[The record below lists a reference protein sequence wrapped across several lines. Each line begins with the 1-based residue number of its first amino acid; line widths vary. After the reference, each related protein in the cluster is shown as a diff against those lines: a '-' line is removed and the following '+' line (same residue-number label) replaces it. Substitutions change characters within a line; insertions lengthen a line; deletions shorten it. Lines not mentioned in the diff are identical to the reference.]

1 MQAITDWLQHLSG
14 PLVYLVVA
22 ALVFTEDALFFGF
35 VLPGETAV
43 VIGGVIASAHN
54 GVNLPALM
62 AVVVLAAVVGDSVG
76 YEVGRR
82 FGPALLS
89 TRLAV
94 RYQDRIERSR
104 TFMREKGPA
113 AVFLGR
119 FVALFRAMVPA
130 LAGLS
135 QLPYRR
141 FLLFNAAGGLIWGV
155 GYTLLGYLAGAA
167 YARTAHTVGT
177 VAAGVVG
184 GIVLIALCVW
194 LWRRHHRAPETEA
207 AAAEA
212 ADGAD
217 AADAEGAADTEDA
230 ADADSDS

>member
-1 MQAITDWLQHLSG
+1 MQAITDWLLHLSG
-14 PLVYLVVA
+14 PLVYVVVA
-22 ALVFTEDALFFGF
+22 ALVFSEDAFFFGF

-54 GVNLPALM
+54 GISLPVMML
-62 AVVVLAAVVGDSVG
+62 VVVLAAIIGDSVG

-82 FGPALLS
+82 FGPRLLA
-89 TRLAV
+89 TGFATKH
-94 RYQDRIERSR
+94 QDRVERSR
-104 TFMREKGPA
+104 EFMRRRGPV

-135 QLPYRR
+135 HLPYRR

-167 YARTAHTVGT
+167 YKRVASIAGTA
-177 VAAGVVG
+177 AAGVVG
-184 GIVLIALCVW
+184 AVVVIALIVW
-194 LWRRHHRAPETEA
+194 AVRRHRRENAGEN
-207 AAAEA
+207 
-212 ADGAD
+212 GAD
-217 AADAEGAADTEDA
+217 SAAGSPAERSAED
-230 ADADSDS
+230 

>member
-22 ALVFTEDALFFGF
+22 ALVFSEDAFFFGF
-35 VLPGETAV
+35 VLPGESAA
-43 VIGGVIASAHN
+43 VIGGVIASAHH
-54 GVNLPALM
+54 GVDLPLLM
-62 AVVVLAAVVGDSVG
+62 AVVVLSAIVGDSVG

-82 FGPALLS
+82 FGPRLLA
-89 TRLAV
+89 TGFATKH
-94 RYQDRIERSR
+94 QDRIERSR
-104 TFMREKGPA
+104 TFMRERGPV

-167 YARTAHTVGT
+167 YKQAAETAGT
-177 VAAGVVG
+177 AAAAVVG
-184 GIVLIALCVW
+184 GVVLIVLVVW
-194 LWRRHHRAPETEA
+194 LVRRHRSGSADAT
-207 AAAEA
+207 AEA
-212 ADGAD
+212 VGRDE
-217 AADAEGAADTEDA
+217 AERD
-230 ADADSDS
+230 

>member
-1 MQAITDWLQHLSG
+1 MGAITDWLQHLSG

-22 ALVFTEDALFFGF
+22 ALVFSEDAFFFGF

-54 GVNLPALM
+54 GVDLPILM
-62 AVVVLAAVVGDSVG
+62 LVVVLAAIIGDSVG
-76 YEVGRR
+76 YEIGRR
-82 FGPALLS
+82 FGPRLLA
-89 TRLAV
+89 TGFAKKHE
-94 RYQDRIERSR
+94 DRVEKSR
-104 TFMREKGPA
+104 TFMRERGPV

-155 GYTLLGYLAGAA
+155 GYSLLGYLAGSA
-167 YARTAHTVGT
+167 YKRVASIAGEA
-177 VAAGVVG
+177 AAGVVG
-184 GIVLIALCVW
+184 GVLVIALIVW
-194 LWRRHHRAPETEA
+194 AVRRHRNEA
-207 AAAEA
+207 APA
-212 ADGAD
+212 GA
-217 AADAEGAADTEDA
+217 GAASGASEDA
-230 ADADSDS
+230 AEED

>member
-1 MQAITDWLQHLSG
+1 MQAITDWLLHLSG

-22 ALVFTEDALFFGF
+22 ALGFSEDALFFGF

-54 GVNLPALM
+54 GVDLPVMM
-62 AVVVLAAVVGDSVG
+62 AVVVLAAVTGDSVG
-76 YEVGRR
+76 YEIGRR

-94 RYQDRIERSR
+94 RYQGRIERSR
-104 TFMREKGPA
+104 TFMRERGPA

-135 QLPYRR
+135 LLPYRR
-141 FLLFNAAGGLIWGV
+141 FLLFNAAGGLLWGV
-155 GYTLLGYLAGAA
+155 GYTLLGFLAGAA
-167 YARTAHTVGT
+167 YAKTAHTVGT
-177 VAAGVVG
+177 VAAAVVG
-184 GIVLIALCVW
+184 GIVVIALSVW
-194 LWRRHHRAPETEA
+194 LWRRHHRTP
-207 AAAEA
+207 
-212 ADGAD
+212 DG
-217 AADAEGAADTEDA
+217 EGSGDGDGDT
-230 ADADSDS
+230 DSES

>member
-1 MQAITDWLQHLSG
+1 MQAITDWLLHLSG
-14 PLVYLVVA
+14 PLVYLIVA

-54 GVNLPALM
+54 GVNLPAMM
-62 AVVVLAAVVGDSVG
+62 AVVVLAAVTGDSVG

-94 RYQDRIERSR
+94 RYHDRIERSR
-104 TFMREKGPA
+104 AFMRDKGPA

-135 QLPYRR
+135 PLPYRR
-141 FLLFNAAGGLIWGV
+141 FLLFNAAGGLLWGV
-155 GYTLLGYLAGAA
+155 GYSLLGFLAGAA
-167 YARTAHTVGT
+167 YAKTAQTVGT

-184 GIVLIALCVW
+184 GIVAIALCVW
-194 LWRRHHRAPETEA
+194 LWRRHHRTPPGGE
-207 AAAEA
+207 
-212 ADGAD
+212 
-217 AADAEGAADTEDA
+217 
-230 ADADSDS
+230 ADSES

>member
-1 MQAITDWLQHLSG
+1 MQAITDWLLHLSG

-22 ALVFTEDALFFGF
+22 ALVFSEDALFFGF

-54 GVNLPALM
+54 GVDLPVMM
-62 AVVVLAAVVGDSVG
+62 AVVVLAAVTGDSVG
-76 YEVGRR
+76 YEIGRR

-104 TFMREKGPA
+104 TFMRERGPA

-135 QLPYRR
+135 LLPYRR
-141 FLLFNAAGGLIWGV
+141 FLLFNAAGGLLWGV
-155 GYTLLGYLAGAA
+155 GYTLLGFLAGAA
-167 YARTAHTVGT
+167 YAKTAHTVGT
-177 VAAGVVG
+177 VAAAVVG
-184 GIVLIALCVW
+184 GIVVIALSVW
-194 LWRRHHRAPETEA
+194 LWRRHHRTPDGEGSGDGET
-207 AAAEA
+207 
-212 ADGAD
+212 
-217 AADAEGAADTEDA
+217 
-230 ADADSDS
+230 DSES